1 MIEWYKK
8 VVFANYANF
17 NGRAR
22 RSEYWYFTLVQFI
35 TFMSLIVLSSIV
47 GAVFGSALGGVL
59 IGYMLFAL
67 YALVTVIPTIAV
79 VVRRLHDVGK
89 SGWFY
94 FIFLIPLIGGIW
106 LLVLMCTEGDSGS
119 NEYGPDPKNETDAIN
134 EIGKVE
140 LQ

>member
-35 TFMSLIVLSSIV
+35 TFLSLIVLSSIV

-94 FIFLIPLIGGIW
+94 FICLIPLIGGIW

>member
-8 VVFANYANF
+8 VVFENYANF
-17 NGRAR
+17 TGRAR
-22 RSEYWYFTLVQFI
+22 RSEYWYFTLAQFVI
-35 TFMSLIVLSSIV
+35 LLSLLILGLVAGSI
-47 GAVFGSALGGVL
+47 LGDILTGFFIAYGV
-59 IGYMLFAL
+59 FAL
-67 YALVTVIPTIAV
+67 YSLATFLPTLAV

-94 FIFLIPLIGGIW
+94 FIAFVPFIGGIW
-106 LLVLMCTEGDSGS
+106 LLVLMCTEGDYGS
-119 NEYGPDPKNETDAIN
+119 NDYGSDPKNEVEEIN

>member
-8 VVFANYANF
+8 VVFENYANF

-22 RSEYWYFTLVQFI
+22 RSEYWYFTLMQF
-35 TFMSLIVLSSIV
+35 LILISFFILGAGIGSI
-47 GAVFGSALGGVL
+47 FDNALGGFFV
-59 IGYMLFAL
+59 GYGVFAL
-67 YALVTVIPTIAV
+67 YSLATFLPTIAV

-94 FIFLIPLIGGIW
+94 FIALVPLIGGIW
-106 LLVLMCTEGDSGS
+106 LLVLLATEGDSGS
-119 NEYGPDPKNETDAIN
+119 NDYGSDPKNNIEEIN
-134 EIGKVE
+134 EIGNIE

>member
-8 VVFANYANF
+8 VVFENYANF

-22 RSEYWYFTLVQFI
+22 RSEYWFFTLMQ
-35 TFMSLIVLSSIV
+35 SLILLSFFIL
-47 GAVFGSALGGVL
+47 GAVIGSFSDNILAGIIVA
-59 IGYMLFAL
+59 YFAFIVYSL
-67 YALVTVIPTIAV
+67 ATLLPTLAVT
-79 VVRRLHDVGK
+79 VRRLHDVGK

-94 FIFLIPLIGGIW
+94 FIAFIPFIGGIW
-106 LLVLMCTEGDSGS
+106 ILVLMCTDGDYGS
-119 NEYGPDPKNETDAIN
+119 NDYGADPKNEVEEIN

>member
-8 VVFANYANF
+8 VVFENYANF

-22 RSEYWYFTLVQFI
+22 RSEYWYFTLVQF
-35 TFMSLIVLSSIV
+35 LILISFVIL
-47 GAVFGSALGGVL
+47 GAIIGSFFDNALGGLFV
-59 IGYMLFAL
+59 GYIVFAL
-67 YALVTVIPTIAV
+67 YSFATFLPTLAV

-94 FIFLIPLIGGIW
+94 FIALVPFIGGIW
-106 LLVLMCTEGDSGS
+106 LLVLICTEGDSGS
-119 NEYGPDPKNETDAIN
+119 NDYGSDPKSSIEEIN
-134 EIGKVE
+134 EIGNVE